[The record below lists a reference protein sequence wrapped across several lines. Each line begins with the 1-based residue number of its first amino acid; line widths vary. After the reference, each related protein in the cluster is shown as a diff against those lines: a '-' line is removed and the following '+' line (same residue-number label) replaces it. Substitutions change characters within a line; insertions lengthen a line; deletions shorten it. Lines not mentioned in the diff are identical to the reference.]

1 METLYR
7 KEMPEGSNATV
18 AITLLILRQGHTSD
32 GGQEHGQRGLLEASV
47 TPQSCVR
54 VFHFNDRQP
63 L

>member
-18 AITLLILRQGHTSD
+18 AITLLILGHTSD